1 MTNDYGDM
9 QTNESILYNGS
20 HVDSP
25 TTRQLKGLANS
36 YLWTIVIH
44 LECIMYASSVATL
57 AMRYM

>member
-1 MTNDYGDM
+1 M

-25 TTRQLKGLANS
+25 TTPQLKGLANS
-36 YLWTIVIH
+36 YFWTIVIH

-57 AMRYM
+57 VMRYM